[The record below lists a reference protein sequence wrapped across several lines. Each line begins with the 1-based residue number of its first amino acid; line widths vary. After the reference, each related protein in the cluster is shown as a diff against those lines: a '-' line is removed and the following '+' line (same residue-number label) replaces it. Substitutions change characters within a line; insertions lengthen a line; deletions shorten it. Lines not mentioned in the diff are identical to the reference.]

1 MTRRGA
7 LRGSRE
13 HGRVHGG
20 LGTPPISD
28 LAVPGLGLALRVMVR
43 HLHQHGTE
51 ALRALARN
59 VASRALARPL
69 LRAMIGR
76 WPTRREVTQFH
87 RGFRRRHA
95 PVPPLLRA
103 LAGVPAA
110 RPQLTRA
117 MLASWIAADEVTRSA
132 LTAGLGSRELAT
144 PGDVLRVWRGP
155 PISFLHLEKTAGMS
169 VSLFLEGLFHPT
181 QIDPDLS
188 PRHAEEVHVNRHGP
202 RPAFIRGH
210 YDLPKLRRTGL
221 DRFVLTFLREPR
233 ARLLS
238 LYYFWRSHTPLAA
251 VKTGVHPGVA
261 EATSCSLLV
270 WLRST
275 NPEVRNAIDNFY
287 VRRLTGVIDRGGA
300 GDTLATDPDR
310 CLEDALQALASMEFV
325 GITEQMDASL
335 SVLGRMLE
343 FAPPPA
349 APRVNVAATNEWG
362 RSSAFRPVWREPIT
376 PEIDAELTRLTRL
389 DRVIYDAARTWLAD
403 QHSLSRGSDG
413 FGPGLR

>member
-1 MTRRGA
+1 MRF
-7 LRGSRE
+7 
-13 HGRVHGG
+13 
-20 LGTPPISD
+20 
-28 LAVPGLGLALRVMVR
+28 
-43 HLHQHGTE
+43 HQ
-51 ALRALARN
+51 
-59 VASRALARPL
+59 
-69 LRAMIGR
+69 
-76 WPTRREVTQFH
+76 
-87 RGFRRRHA
+87 GFRRRHA
-95 PVPPLLRA
+95 PIPPLLRA
-103 LAGVPAA
+103 LAGVAAA
-110 RPQLTRA
+110 RPQLTRS
-117 MLASWIAADEVTRSA
+117 MLASWMAADEVTRSA
-132 LTAGLGSRELAT
+132 LTIGLGSRELAT

-155 PISFLHLEKTAGMS
+155 PISFLHLEKTAGTS
-169 VSLFLEGLFHPT
+169 VSVFLEGLFHPT
-181 QIDPDLS
+181 QIDPDPS
-188 PRHAEEVHVNRHGP
+188 PGHAEGVHVNRHGP

-210 YDLPKLRRTGL
+210 YDLPMLRRAGP

-233 ARLLS
+233 ARILS

-287 VRRLTGVIDRGGA
+287 VRRLTGVIDRGAA

-362 RSSAFRPVWREPIT
+362 RSSAFHPVWREPIT
-376 PEIDAELTRLTRL
+376 PEIEAELTRLTRL
-389 DRVIYDAARTWLAD
+389 DRIIYDAARTRLAD
-403 QHSLSRGSDG
+403 QHSLSGGSDG